1 MERSGA
7 GGGGQGGDVCAGPEK
22 VQDSCGGRNVPGILM
37 FLNLQTFTDSL
48 T

>member
-7 GGGGQGGDVCAGPEK
+7 GGGEQGGDVCAGPEK

-37 FLNLQTFTDSL
+37 FFFNWRLLHTA
-48 T
+48 